1 MGDEGGFCIYCKL
14 FCNGNNKPRV
24 AGALTKKPWTLYSRK
39 ESLKDHDN
47 PTTCRYHHEAKVAAT
62 NFLARVN
69 GDEPDARTAAAGVGI
84 EMKELRKIVESTSTI
99 LAMAAKQS
107 IPLRGHRNERL
118 SDTPLSTTS
127 VNSKG
132 ELVMAGDINQGNFI
146 SLLKTCYTAGDPRL
160 QSLADKPTTY
170 TSGKAQNEILGLM
183 ASQVREELIKT
194 IGDGPFSIIADETT
208 DISTTEQLCLAVR
221 YVDESSGSPKI
232 NERFLSFRKITSL
245 TGWWSSSNWHLC
257 TLKSALP

>member
-24 AGALTKKPWTLYSRK
+24 AGVLTMKPWTLYSRK

-132 ELVMAGDINQGNFI
+132 ELVMAGDPPVISTRETSYHYSKHAILLVILVFNHLPINLLRTLLARHRTRY
-146 SLLKTCYTAGDPRL
+146 SVSWLLK
-160 QSLADKPTTY
+160 
-170 TSGKAQNEILGLM
+170 
-183 ASQVREELIKT
+183 
-194 IGDGPFSIIADETT
+194 
-208 DISTTEQLCLAVR
+208 
-221 YVDESSGSPKI
+221 YVK
-232 NERFLSFRKITSL
+232 N
-245 TGWWSSSNWHLC
+245 
-257 TLKSALP
+257 